1 MILSERQKIML
12 DENEKKRANRI
23 LADPVKILLLLK
35 IIKNPGITSRQL
47 KEELKLKGTKVYYYV
62 REFEGVHPKSKKLMY
77 KPLVRVETEETA
89 NHLLMKKYFPNGY
102 LLDVLATKAIF
113 VISNDSRENIKW
125 NYSLLINIEIA
136 LLKNHLR
143 DIEKKSLYEFDEN
156 SKYFDFLSYNKI
168 ALVKKSFIE
177 DNRSLIK
184 EFFNSVNLENPNSVP
199 QSLIQLLH
207 DGSHAFMMN
216 IIDW

>member
-1 MILSERQKIML
+1 MFTSERHKIML

-23 LADPVKILLLLK
+23 LGDPVKILLLLK

-47 KEELKLKGTKVYYYV
+47 KEELKLKGTKIYYYLS
-62 REFEGVHPKSKKLMY
+62 EFEGIHPKSKNLIY
-77 KPLVRVETEETA
+77 KPLIVVETEETA
-89 NHLLMKKYFPNGY
+89 NHLLMKKYFPNDY
-102 LLDVLATKAIF
+102 LLEILATKAIF

-143 DIEKKSLYEFDEN
+143 DVEKKSLKEFDEN
-156 SKYFDFLSYNKI
+156 SKYFDFVSFNKI

-177 DNRSLIK
+177 NNKVLIK
-184 EFFNSVNLENPNSVP
+184 EFFNSINLENPNFVP
-199 QSLIQLLH
+199 ESLIQLLH